1 MREDPIAG
9 YFDTVKPQYKYS
21 GGPVNFDGMNLDFL
35 NDIDWT
41 QFDPATGT
49 FNDQPAP
56 TDPVVEQEVV
66 PGVQYEP
73 VKQYETKTQ
82 GFRYQEGK
90 TPFEMVQRE
99 VVPSVVVPPVE
110 TPAAPPDV
118 IPPDVIPPAV
128 TPPVV
133 APPVVAPP
141 DVAPPA
147 VVPAA
152 VAPPA
157 SILPQGWSGTFG
169 QPQQPYT
176 TYPGGTVT
184 FGNTNAPRVGK

>member
-21 GGPVNFDGMNLDFL
+21 GGPVNLDGMSLDFL

-49 FNDQPAP
+49 FKDQPAP

-66 PGVQYEP
+66 PEVQYES
-73 VKQYETKTQ
+73 VKQYETKPQ

-90 TPFEMVQRE
+90 TPFEMVQQE
-99 VVPSVVVPPVE
+99 VVPSVVAPPVE
-110 TPAAPPDV
+110 APLEAPAPPPV
-118 IPPDVIPPAV
+118 EAPLEAPAPPPVEAPLEAPAPPPAD
-128 TPPVV
+128 TPPQ
-133 APPVVAPP
+133 
-141 DVAPPA
+141 D
-147 VVPAA
+147 
-152 VAPPA
+152 
-157 SILPQGWSGTFG
+157 WSGALG

-184 FGNTNAPRVGK
+184 FGNTNAPTGGK

>member
-1 MREDPIAG
+1 MRKDPIAG

-21 GGPVNFDGMNLDFL
+21 GGPVNLDFL

-49 FNDQPAP
+49 FKDQPAP

-66 PGVQYEP
+66 PEVQYES
-73 VKQYETKTQ
+73 VKQYETKPQ

-90 TPFEMVQRE
+90 TPFEMVQQE
-99 VVPSVVVPPVE
+99 VVPSVVAPPVE
-110 TPAAPPDV
+110 APAAPPV
-118 IPPDVIPPAV
+118 EAPV
-128 TPPVV
+128 TPP
-133 APPVVAPP
+133 ADTPPQY
-141 DVAPPA
+141 
-147 VVPAA
+147 
-152 VAPPA
+152 
-157 SILPQGWSGTFG
+157 SWGGYG

-184 FGNTNAPRVGK
+184 FGNTNAPTGGK